1 MSNKSRRKGPGPA
14 KGSGTNAGQQQP
26 AQGSFRRSLERISA
40 PWLVTLHQM
49 PRWVVPIALA
59 VMLFVGL
66 LLSGDWG
73 WLGAIF
79 LVIIGL
85 FVTWLTAL
93 SWPILTGSSRLVRV
107 VVAVVLFGL
116 AVLKA
121 LGRW

>member
-14 KGSGTNAGQQQP
+14 KGSGTNTGQQQP
-26 AQGSFRRSLERISA
+26 TQGSFRRSLERISA

>member
-14 KGSGTNAGQQQP
+14 KGSGTNTGQQQP